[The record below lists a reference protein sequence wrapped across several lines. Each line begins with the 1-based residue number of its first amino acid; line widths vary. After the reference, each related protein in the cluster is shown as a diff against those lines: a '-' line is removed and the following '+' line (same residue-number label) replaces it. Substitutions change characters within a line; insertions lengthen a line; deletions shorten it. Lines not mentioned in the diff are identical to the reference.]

1 MSQDINLSTVL
12 YLCAKGQAS
21 AFVNLVDFCD
31 YLRKYAARNQ
41 TEHPELMQYLDIS
54 ESSLLKE
61 LEEYAERH
69 ELYLQN
75 QGTGKTVIVAVSYY
89 SIYFEERYKEIL
101 VKTNIPFP
109 SVLDL
114 PKNLPTDAIDKHDA
128 AELIPALNEK
138 QDLTSP
144 LLYCMIFHRDI
155 PALLF
160 PASVPINT
168 LLRASMAKIRTML
181 RKDEYHDYFQ
191 KKLRTANPN
200 KEISARTFYTRLL
213 QQADDAENVFELEG
227 DGFYYWGQ
235 LCYFIRR
242 DFEKVKDRTMEDTN
256 ILQAIAVSDIWMS
269 SQKEKASKE
278 KLKTEAFAEL
288 EQALAKP
295 PFFYN
300 MDSILKLKDSKGALL
315 YGQYN
320 ERELSDFL
328 TRLSSELV
336 ENELPKILIFKIAS
350 GERYFIYK
358 NRVFPLIVRLA
369 NEAHDIIEKSLT
381 EKWMQ
386 TLESYQTLPE
396 MKDAKLFEK
405 VLNREVEQQSPVLH
419 ALLTSDFLLLL
430 HYETGHQNDGF
441 HVFSGGKLLAYS
453 DLLMLNNGTILTV
466 ARTKLPIWY
475 SIPVVVAVAT
485 FFTRLKSGT
494 LFKKVKPVQ
503 NATQPVV
510 SDNGENAENGKK
522 KKSRQAALANAAHTI
537 SASLVP
543 PGSSIDR
550 ELDSYMKQWN
560 KMLTKDGHNQLN
572 NDVNALIRDYMRK
585 VVTTLTASTFTQER
599 VHSLAETLCKTPN
612 MRKINGGDALFM
624 YVQLYILRLV
634 GNK

>member
-1 MSQDINLSTVL
+1 MSQDINLSTIL

-21 AFVNLVDFCD
+21 AFVNIGDFCD

-41 TEHPELMQYLDIS
+41 AAHPELMQYLCIS
-54 ESSLLKE
+54 EASLLKE

-75 QGTGKTVIVAVSYY
+75 QGERKTVIVAISYY
-89 SIYFEERYKEIL
+89 SIFFEERYKEIL
-101 VKTNIPFP
+101 VKTNLPFP

-114 PKNLPTDAIDKHDA
+114 PKNLPADAIDKHDA
-128 AELIPALNEK
+128 AELIPALSVQ

-144 LLYCMIFHRDI
+144 LLYCLLFHRDV

-168 LLRASMAKIRTML
+168 LLKAAMAKIRTML
-181 RKDEYHDYFQ
+181 RKEEYHDYFQ
-191 KKLRTANPN
+191 KKLKAANPN

-213 QQADDAENVFELEG
+213 QQSDDAENVFELEG

-242 DFEKVKDRTMEDTN
+242 DFEKVKDRTTEDIN
-256 ILQAIAVSDIWMS
+256 ILQAIAVSDIWMGA
-269 SQKEKASKE
+269 QKEKTTKAKQ
-278 KLKTEAFAEL
+278 KMEAFAEL

-300 MDSILKLKDSKGALL
+300 MENIQKIKDSKGVLL

-320 ERELSDFL
+320 EKELSDFL
-328 TRLSSELV
+328 TRLSSETV
-336 ENELPKILIFKIAS
+336 ESELPKLLVFKIAT

-369 NEAHDIIEKSLT
+369 NEAHDVIEKSLT

-386 TLESYQTLPE
+386 TLEAYQTLPE

-405 VLNREVEQQSPVLH
+405 VLTQEVERQSPVLH
-419 ALLTSDFLLLL
+419 ALLNSDFLLLL

-441 HVFSGGKLLAYS
+441 HIFSGGKLLAYS

-466 ARTKLPIWY
+466 ARAKLPIWY
-475 SIPVVVAVAT
+475 SIPIVVAVAT
-485 FFTRLKSGT
+485 FFTRLKNGT
-494 LFKKVKPVQ
+494 LFKKEKSAQ
-503 NATQPVV
+503 NKKLNVV
-510 SDNGENAENGKK
+510 SERIDAAENSK
-522 KKSRQAALANAAHTI
+522 KKSRQVALADAARTI
-537 SASLVP
+537 SSSLVP

-585 VVTTLTASTFTQER
+585 VVATISASTFTQDR
-599 VHSLAETLCKTPN
+599 VRSLAETLCKTPN

>member
-1 MSQDINLSTVL
+1 MSQDINLSTIL

-21 AFVNLVDFCD
+21 AFVNIGDFCD

-41 TEHPELMQYLDIS
+41 AEHPELMQYLCIS
-54 ESSLLKE
+54 EASLLKE

-75 QGTGKTVIVAVSYY
+75 QGERKTVIVAISYY
-89 SIYFEERYKEIL
+89 SIFFEERYKEIL
-101 VKTNIPFP
+101 VKTNLPFP

-114 PKNLPTDAIDKHDA
+114 PKNLPADAIDKHDA
-128 AELIPALNEK
+128 AELIPALSVQ

-144 LLYCMIFHRDI
+144 LLYCLLFHRDV

-168 LLRASMAKIRTML
+168 LLKAAMAKIRTML
-181 RKDEYHDYFQ
+181 RKEEYHDYFQ
-191 KKLRTANPN
+191 KKLKAANPN

-213 QQADDAENVFELEG
+213 QQSDDAENVFELEG

-242 DFEKVKDRTMEDTN
+242 DFEKVKDRTTEDIN
-256 ILQAIAVSDIWMS
+256 ILQAIAVSDIWMA
-269 SQKEKASKE
+269 SQKEKTTKAKQ
-278 KLKTEAFAEL
+278 KMEAFAEL

-300 MDSILKLKDSKGALL
+300 MENIQKIKDSKGVLL

-320 ERELSDFL
+320 EKELSDFL
-328 TRLSSELV
+328 TRLSSETV
-336 ENELPKILIFKIAS
+336 ESELPKLLVFKIAT

-369 NEAHDIIEKSLT
+369 NEAHDVIEKSLT

-386 TLESYQTLPE
+386 TLEAYQTLPE

-405 VLNREVEQQSPVLH
+405 VLTQEVERQSPVLH
-419 ALLTSDFLLLL
+419 ALLNSDFLLLL

-441 HVFSGGKLLAYS
+441 HIFSGGKLLAYS

-466 ARTKLPIWY
+466 ARAKLPIWY
-475 SIPVVVAVAT
+475 SIPIVVAVAT
-485 FFTRLKSGT
+485 FFTRLKNGT
-494 LFKKVKPVQ
+494 LFKKEKSAR
-503 NATQPVV
+503 NKKLNVV
-510 SDNGENAENGKK
+510 SERIDAAENGKK
-522 KKSRQAALANAAHTI
+522 KSRQVALADAARTI
-537 SASLVP
+537 SSSLVP

-585 VVTTLTASTFTQER
+585 VVATISASTFTQDR
-599 VHSLAETLCKTPN
+599 VRSLAETLCKTPN

>member
-1 MSQDINLSTVL
+1 MSQDINLSTIL

-21 AFVNLVDFCD
+21 AFVNIGDFCD

-41 TEHPELMQYLDIS
+41 AAHPELMQYLCIS
-54 ESSLLKE
+54 EASLLKE

-75 QGTGKTVIVAVSYY
+75 QGERKTVIVAISYY
-89 SIYFEERYKEIL
+89 SIFFEERYKEII
-101 VKTNIPFP
+101 VKTNLPFP

-114 PKNLPTDAIDKHDA
+114 PKNLPADAIDKHDA
-128 AELIPALNEK
+128 AELIPALSVQ

-144 LLYCMIFHRDI
+144 LLYCLLFHRDV

-168 LLRASMAKIRTML
+168 LLKAAMAKIRTML
-181 RKDEYHDYFQ
+181 RKEEYHDYFQ
-191 KKLRTANPN
+191 KKLKAANPN

-213 QQADDAENVFELEG
+213 QQSDDAENVFELEG

-242 DFEKVKDRTMEDTN
+242 DFEKVKDRTTEDIN
-256 ILQAIAVSDIWMS
+256 ILQAIAVSDIWMA
-269 SQKEKASKE
+269 SQKEKTTKAKQ
-278 KLKTEAFAEL
+278 KMEAFAEL

-300 MDSILKLKDSKGALL
+300 MENIQKIKDSKGVLL

-320 ERELSDFL
+320 EKELSDFL
-328 TRLSSELV
+328 TRLSSETV
-336 ENELPKILIFKIAS
+336 ESELPKLLVFKIAT

-369 NEAHDIIEKSLT
+369 NEAHDVIEKSLT

-386 TLESYQTLPE
+386 TLEAYQTLPE

-405 VLNREVEQQSPVLH
+405 VLTQEVERQSPVLH
-419 ALLTSDFLLLL
+419 ALLNSDFLLLL

-441 HVFSGGKLLAYS
+441 HIFSGGKLLAYS

-466 ARTKLPIWY
+466 ARAKLPIWY
-475 SIPVVVAVAT
+475 SIPIVVAVAT
-485 FFTRLKSGT
+485 FFTRLKNGT
-494 LFKKVKPVQ
+494 LFKKEKSAQ
-503 NATQPVV
+503 NKKLNVV
-510 SDNGENAENGKK
+510 SERIDAAENSK
-522 KKSRQAALANAAHTI
+522 KKSRQVALADAARTI
-537 SASLVP
+537 SSSLVP

-585 VVTTLTASTFTQER
+585 VVATISASTFTQDR
-599 VHSLAETLCKTPN
+599 VRSLAETLCKTPN

>member
-1 MSQDINLSTVL
+1 MSQDINLSTIL

-21 AFVNLVDFCD
+21 AFVNIGDFCD

-41 TEHPELMQYLDIS
+41 AEHPELMQYLCIS
-54 ESSLLKE
+54 EASLLKE

-75 QGTGKTVIVAVSYY
+75 QGERKTVIVAISYY
-89 SIYFEERYKEIL
+89 SIFFEERYKEIL
-101 VKTNIPFP
+101 VKTNLPFP

-114 PKNLPTDAIDKHDA
+114 PKNLPADAIDKHDA
-128 AELIPALNEK
+128 AELIPALSVQ

-144 LLYCMIFHRDI
+144 LLYCLLFHRDV

-168 LLRASMAKIRTML
+168 LLKAAMAKIRTML
-181 RKDEYHDYFQ
+181 RKEEYHDYFQ
-191 KKLRTANPN
+191 KKLKAANPN

-213 QQADDAENVFELEG
+213 QQSDDAENVFELEG

-242 DFEKVKDRTMEDTN
+242 DFEKVKDRTTEDIN
-256 ILQAIAVSDIWMS
+256 ILQAIAVSDIWMA
-269 SQKEKASKE
+269 SQKEKTTKAKQ
-278 KLKTEAFAEL
+278 KMEAFAEL

-300 MDSILKLKDSKGALL
+300 MENIQKIKDSKGVLL

-320 ERELSDFL
+320 EKELSDFL
-328 TRLSSELV
+328 TRLSSETV
-336 ENELPKILIFKIAS
+336 ESELPKLLVFKIAT

-369 NEAHDIIEKSLT
+369 NEAHDVIEKSLT

-386 TLESYQTLPE
+386 TLEAYQTLPE

-405 VLNREVEQQSPVLH
+405 VLTQEVERQSPVLH
-419 ALLTSDFLLLL
+419 ALLNSDFLLLL

-441 HVFSGGKLLAYS
+441 HIFSGGKLLAYS

-466 ARTKLPIWY
+466 ARAKLPIWY
-475 SIPVVVAVAT
+475 SIPIIVAVAT
-485 FFTRLKSGT
+485 FFTRLKNGT
-494 LFKKVKPVQ
+494 LFKKEKSAQ
-503 NATQPVV
+503 NKKLNVV
-510 SDNGENAENGKK
+510 SERIDAAENSK
-522 KKSRQAALANAAHTI
+522 KKSRQVALADAARTI
-537 SASLVP
+537 SSSLVP

-585 VVTTLTASTFTQER
+585 VVATISASTFTQDR
-599 VHSLAETLCKTPN
+599 VRSLAETLCKTPN

>member
-1 MSQDINLSTVL
+1 MSQDINLSTIL

-21 AFVNLVDFCD
+21 AFVNIGDFCD

-41 TEHPELMQYLDIS
+41 AEHPELMQYLCIS
-54 ESSLLKE
+54 EASLLKE

-75 QGTGKTVIVAVSYY
+75 QGERKTVIVAISYY
-89 SIYFEERYKEIL
+89 SIFFEERYKEIL
-101 VKTNIPFP
+101 VKTNLPFP

-114 PKNLPTDAIDKHDA
+114 PKNLPADAIDKHDA
-128 AELIPALNEK
+128 AELIPALSVQ

-144 LLYCMIFHRDI
+144 LLYCLLFHRDV

-168 LLRASMAKIRTML
+168 LLKAAMAKIRTML
-181 RKDEYHDYFQ
+181 RKEEYHDYFQ
-191 KKLRTANPN
+191 KKLKAANPN

-213 QQADDAENVFELEG
+213 QQSDDAENVFELEG

-242 DFEKVKDRTMEDTN
+242 DFEKVKDRTTEDIN
-256 ILQAIAVSDIWMS
+256 ILQAIAVSDIWMA
-269 SQKEKASKE
+269 SQKEKTTKAKQ
-278 KLKTEAFAEL
+278 KMEAFAEL

-300 MDSILKLKDSKGALL
+300 MENIQKIKDSKGVLL

-320 ERELSDFL
+320 EKELSDFL
-328 TRLSSELV
+328 TRLSSETV
-336 ENELPKILIFKIAS
+336 ESELPKLLVFKIAT

-369 NEAHDIIEKSLT
+369 NEAHDVIEKSLT

-386 TLESYQTLPE
+386 TLEAYQTLPE

-405 VLNREVEQQSPVLH
+405 VLTQEVERQSPVLH
-419 ALLTSDFLLLL
+419 ALLNSDFLLLL

-441 HVFSGGKLLAYS
+441 HIFSGGKLLAYS

-466 ARTKLPIWY
+466 ARAKLPIWY
-475 SIPVVVAVAT
+475 SIPIVVAVAT
-485 FFTRLKSGT
+485 FFTRLKNGT
-494 LFKKVKPVQ
+494 LFKKEKSAQ
-503 NATQPVV
+503 NKKLNVV
-510 SDNGENAENGKK
+510 SERIDAAENGKK
-522 KKSRQAALANAAHTI
+522 KSRQVALADAARTI
-537 SASLVP
+537 SSSLVP

-585 VVTTLTASTFTQER
+585 VVATISASTFTQDR
-599 VHSLAETLCKTPN
+599 VRSLAETLCKTPN